1 MPSPVPVDP
10 RAASRRH
17 GPPAP
22 GQPPPAA
29 ASSLRTAA
37 RLAAAAVA
45 LALALVPIA
54 RQRAL
59 AARQEQMT
67 AWLAGSGVTP
77 PREIEHEPDP
87 GRVDLRAARA
97 SLAAELDPARRSDL
111 PPAEEARQRAE
122 GSARMEATARLAG
135 GSLAERPAA
144 GEAAMVMGAATYLS
158 WSQARDPQLFTAA
171 PAWERPLE
179 TAVALAPGRNE
190 PARLLAAAYLELW
203 PVLSPAKRD
212 RERRLLASV
221 FTDPAGFASLI
232 GPWLVTAANREE
244 AFAPVPQT
252 PEAWA
257 KLQQIYAQQADW
269 PGFCA
274 ARARWDLALQTSL
287 TGRLAA
293 AEERRASNE
302 SRGMFLEVAVEARP
316 GRRYV
321 GLLGRALE
329 DCPPGSVDRHTGE
342 LLEKHLAWTLER
354 CRLDHC
360 PLSPRAMRRLAG
372 FSRDLDPRV
381 DAMAALITGDQP
393 RAEMLERN
401 YATDWS
407 EDWASYR
414 VLKAKLLTERG
425 ERGERGD
432 HGGSAER
439 GESVE
444 RGDRDEPGD
453 RDGRGDRGDAA
464 DRKASVNR
472 GERAGRPEPA
482 RQGERSGHDDR
493 GHASEITA
501 ALALVPKSW
510 QERPSYWQV
519 RAAAARE
526 AGDTAAEGV
535 AARELA
541 RLAASEWP
549 ATAWH
554 FHDGLP
560 RLELLAAAGASG
572 LELRIDEAPPRGAA
586 AEVRLDESILGTFPV
601 TAGMV
606 VALRTPI
613 APGLHLLEIESVAG
627 GTVLPGA
634 VRLARTDAAARSGGG
649 TAVDGGGGEP
659 R

>member
-1 MPSPVPVDP
+1 MPSPVPVDQ
-10 RAASRRH
+10 RAAARQH

-29 ASSLRTAA
+29 ASPLRTAA
-37 RLAAAAVA
+37 RLAAAALA

-67 AWLAGSGVTP
+67 AWLAGSGVQP

-122 GSARMEATARLAG
+122 GSARMTATARLAG
-135 GSLAERPAA
+135 SALAERPAA
-144 GEAAMVMGAATYLS
+144 WEAAMVMGAATYLS

-190 PARLLAAAYLELW
+190 AARLLAAAYLELW

-212 RERRLLASV
+212 RERRLLAGV
-221 FTDPAGFASLI
+221 FTDPAAFASLI
-232 GPWLVTAANREE
+232 GPWLITAANREE

-269 PGFCA
+269 QGFCE
-274 ARARWDLALQTSL
+274 ARERWDLALQASL
-287 TGRLAA
+287 TSRLAA
-293 AEERRASNE
+293 AEVRRAS
-302 SRGMFLEVAVEARP
+302 SDARDRFLEIATDARR
-316 GRRYV
+316 GRRYL

-329 DCPPGSVDRHTGE
+329 GCPPGSVDRHTAE
-342 LLEKHLAWTLER
+342 LLKKHLVWTLER
-354 CRLDHC
+354 CRLDRC
-360 PLSPRAMRRLAG
+360 PLSPRALRRLAG
-372 FSRDLDPRV
+372 FCRDLDPRI
-381 DAMAALITGDQP
+381 DAMAALITGDLP
-393 RAEMLERN
+393 RAEVLERT

-407 EDWASYR
+407 EDWAAYR
-414 VLKAKLLTERG
+414 LLKAKLLI
-425 ERGERGD
+425 
-432 HGGSAER
+432 
-439 GESVE
+439 E
-444 RGDRDEPGD
+444 RGDR
-453 RDGRGDRGDAA
+453 
-464 DRKASVNR
+464 
-472 GERAGRPEPA
+472 GERNDRANLNDRIA
-482 RQGERSGHDDR
+482 RDDR
-493 GHASEITA
+493 GPEPEVAA
-501 ALALVPKSW
+501 ALAGVPTSW

-526 AGDTAAEGV
+526 ARDAAAEAV

-541 RLAASEWP
+541 RLAAREWP

-554 FHDGLP
+554 FYDGLP

-572 LELRIDEAPPRGAA
+572 LELTIDEAPPRGAA

-606 VALRTPI
+606 VSLPTPI
-613 APGLHLLEIESVAG
+613 APGLHLLEIDSVAG
-627 GTVLPGA
+627 GAVLPGA
-634 VRLARTDAAARSGGG
+634 VRLARADLGGSGGG
-649 TAVDGGGGEP
+649 TAASGGGSGSDP

>member
-1 MPSPVPVDP
+1 MPSPGPVE
-10 RAASRRH
+10 RH
-17 GPPAP
+17 ATARGRGPSAP

-29 ASSLRTAA
+29 SSSLRTAV
-37 RLAAAAVA
+37 RLAAAAAA

-67 AWLAGSGVTP
+67 AWLTLSGVQP

-111 PPAEEARQRAE
+111 PPAEEARQRTE
-122 GSARMEATARLAG
+122 GSARMEATAHMAG
-135 GSLAERPAA
+135 DALAERPAA
-144 GEAAMVMGAATYLS
+144 WEAAMVMGAATYLS
-158 WSQARDPQLFTAA
+158 WSQARDPRLFTAA

-179 TAVALAPGRNE
+179 TAVALAPGRDE
-190 PARLLAAAYLELW
+190 AARLLAAAYLELW

-212 RERRLLASV
+212 RERRLLAGV
-221 FTDPAGFASLI
+221 FADPVAFASLI

-244 AFAPVPQT
+244 AFAIVPQT

-269 PGFCA
+269 PGFCE
-274 ARARWDLALQTSL
+274 ARGRWDLALQANLSS
-287 TGRLAA
+287 RLAT
-293 AEERRASNE
+293 AEERRASSE
-302 SRGMFLEVAVEARP
+302 ARGQFLEVAIEARP
-316 GRRYV
+316 GRRYL

-329 DCPPGSVDRHTGE
+329 GCPPGSVDHHTGE
-342 LLEKHLAWTLER
+342 LLEKHLVWALER
-354 CRLDHC
+354 CRLDRC
-360 PLSPRAMRRLAG
+360 PLSPRALRRLAG
-372 FSRDLDPRV
+372 FCRDLDPRI
-381 DAMAALITGDQP
+381 DAMAALVTDDLP
-393 RAEMLERN
+393 RAEVLERN

-407 EDWASYR
+407 EDWAAYR
-414 VLKAKLLTERG
+414 LLKAKLLTERG
-425 ERGERGD
+425 DRSQRGEHGERGD
-432 HGGSAER
+432 PPDRSEPGGRTQPASQAER
-439 GESVE
+439 
-444 RGDRDEPGD
+444 
-453 RDGRGDRGDAA
+453 AA
-464 DRKASVNR
+464 
-472 GERAGRPEPA
+472 RAEHAPE
-482 RQGERSGHDDR
+482 
-493 GHASEITA
+493 IA
-501 ALALVPKSW
+501 AAFALIPRSW

-526 AGDTAAEGV
+526 TADTAAEAV

-541 RLAASEWP
+541 RLTASEWP

-560 RLELLAAAGASG
+560 RLELLTAAGAPG

-586 AEVRLDESILGTFPV
+586 AEIRLDESILGTFPV
-601 TAGMV
+601 TAGTV
-606 VALRTPI
+606 LVLRTPV

-634 VRLARTDAAARSGGG
+634 LRLARADGDGPGGG
-649 TAVDGGGGEP
+649 TAAVGGVRSGGEP

>member
-1 MPSPVPVDP
+1 MPSPVPVDQ
-10 RAASRRH
+10 RAAVRRH

-29 ASSLRTAA
+29 PSSLRTAA

-67 AWLAGSGVTP
+67 AWLAGSGVQP

-122 GSARMEATARLAG
+122 GSARMAATARLAG
-135 GSLAERPAA
+135 SALAERPAA
-144 GEAAMVMGAATYLS
+144 WEAAMVMGAATYLS
-158 WSQARDPQLFTAA
+158 WSQARDPRLFTAA

-190 PARLLAAAYLELW
+190 AARLLAAAYLELW

-212 RERRLLASV
+212 RERRLLAGV
-221 FTDPAGFASLI
+221 FTDPAAFASLI

-269 PGFCA
+269 QGFCE
-274 ARARWDLALQTSL
+274 ARERWDLALQASL
-287 TGRLAA
+287 TSRLAE
-293 AEERRASNE
+293 AEERRASSE
-302 SRGMFLEVAVEARP
+302 ARGMFLEVAIEARP
-316 GRRYV
+316 GRRYL

-329 DCPPGSVDRHTGE
+329 DCPPGSVDRHSAE
-342 LLEKHLAWTLER
+342 LLEKHLVWTLER
-354 CRLDHC
+354 CRLARC

-372 FSRDLDPRV
+372 FCRDLDPRI
-381 DAMAALITGDQP
+381 DAMAALVTGDLP
-393 RAEMLERN
+393 RAEVLERT

-414 VLKAKLLTERG
+414 LLKAKLLTERNDRG
-425 ERGERGD
+425 ERGERGE
-432 HGGSAER
+432 HG
-439 GESVE
+439 
-444 RGDRDEPGD
+444 
-453 RDGRGDRGDAA
+453 
-464 DRKASVNR
+464 
-472 GERAGRPEPA
+472 
-482 RQGERSGHDDR
+482 R
-493 GHASEITA
+493 GHAPESA
-501 ALALVPKSW
+501 AAFAGIPRSW

-519 RAAAARE
+519 RAATARQAE
-526 AGDTAAEGV
+526 DVAAE
-535 AARELA
+535 AAAAHELA
-541 RLAASEWP
+541 RLATREWP

-572 LELRIDEAPPRGAA
+572 LDLMIDEAPLRGAA
-586 AEVRLDESILGTFPV
+586 AEVRLDDSILGTFPV
-601 TAGMV
+601 TAGTV
-606 VALRTPI
+606 LALPTPI
-613 APGLHLLEIESVAG
+613 APGLHLLEIETVAG
-627 GTVLPGA
+627 GAVLPGA
-634 VRLARTDAAARSGGG
+634 VRLARTDAGGSGGG
-649 TAVDGGGGEP
+649 TAGGAGGGNP
-659 R
+659 P

>member
-1 MPSPVPVDP
+1 MPSPVPVDQ
-10 RAASRRH
+10 RAAARQH

-59 AARQEQMT
+59 AARQDQMN

-122 GSARMEATARLAG
+122 GSARMKATADLAG
-135 GSLAERPAA
+135 SALAERPAA
-144 GEAAMVMGAATYLS
+144 WEAAMVMGAATYLS
-158 WSQARDPQLFTAA
+158 WSQARDPRLFTAA

-190 PARLLAAAYLELW
+190 AARLLAAAYLELW

-212 RERRLLASV
+212 RERRLLAGV
-221 FTDPAGFASLI
+221 FTDPAAFASLI

-269 PGFCA
+269 QGFCE
-274 ARARWDLALQTSL
+274 ARARWDLALQASL

-293 AEERRASNE
+293 AEERRASSD
-302 SRGMFLEVAVEARP
+302 SRGMFLEVAIEARP
-316 GRRYV
+316 GRRYL

-329 DCPPGSVDRHTGE
+329 DCPPGSVDRHTAD
-342 LLEKHLAWTLER
+342 LLEKDLVWTLER
-354 CRLDHC
+354 CRLDRC

-381 DAMAALITGDQP
+381 DAMAALVTGDPP

-407 EDWASYR
+407 EDWAAYR
-414 VLKAKLLTERG
+414 LLKAKLL
-425 ERGERGD
+425 
-432 HGGSAER
+432 A
-439 GESVE
+439 E
-444 RGDRDEPGD
+444 RGDR
-453 RDGRGDRGDAA
+453 GRG
-464 DRKASVNR
+464 SVNR
-472 GERAGRPEPA
+472 GERADRNEPA
-482 RQGERSGHDDR
+482 IQSERSGHDDQ
-493 GHASEITA
+493 GHASEIAA

-526 AGDTAAEGV
+526 AGDAAAEAV

-541 RLAASEWP
+541 RIAAREWP

-560 RLELLAAAGASG
+560 RLELLAAAEASG

-586 AEVRLDESILGTFPV
+586 AEIRLDESILGTFPV
-601 TAGMV
+601 TAGMAV
-606 VALRTPI
+606 SLRTPI

-627 GTVLPGA
+627 GAVLPGA
-634 VRLARTDAAARSGGG
+634 VRLARADAGGSGGG
-649 TAVDGGGGEP
+649 TAVGGGEP

>member
-1 MPSPVPVDP
+1 MSRSIDQGPRRAATAVRRRCYHSEDMPSPVSVDQ
-10 RAASRRH
+10 RAAARQH
-17 GPPAP
+17 GPPAT

-29 ASSLRTAA
+29 ASSLRTAV

-97 SLAAELDPARRSDL
+97 SLAAELDPVRRSDL
-111 PPAEEARQRAE
+111 PPAEEAHQRTA
-122 GSARMEATARLAG
+122 GSARMAATARLAG
-135 GSLAERPAA
+135 EALAERPAA
-144 GEAAMVMGAATYLS
+144 WEAAMVMGAATYLS
-158 WSQARDPQLFTAA
+158 WSQARDPRLFTAA

-179 TAVALAPGRNE
+179 TATALAPGRDE
-190 PARLLAAAYLELW
+190 AARLLAAAYLELW

-212 RERRLLASV
+212 RERRLLAAV
-221 FTDPAGFASLI
+221 FTDPAAFASLI

-244 AFAPVPQT
+244 AFAPVPQN

-269 PGFCA
+269 QGFCA
-274 ARARWDLALQTSL
+274 ARERWDLALQASL

-293 AEERRASNE
+293 AEERRAS
-302 SRGMFLEVAVEARP
+302 SDAHGLFLEVAIEARP
-316 GRRYV
+316 GRRYL

-329 DCPPGSVDRHTGE
+329 DCPPGSVDHHTAE
-342 LLEKHLAWTLER
+342 LLQKHLVWTLER
-354 CRLDHC
+354 CRLDRC

-372 FSRDLDPRV
+372 FCRDLDPRI
-381 DAMAALITGDQP
+381 DAMAALVTGDLP
-393 RAEMLERN
+393 RAEVLERT

-414 VLKAKLLTERG
+414 LLKAKLLTERG
-425 ERGERGD
+425 
-432 HGGSAER
+432 
-439 GESVE
+439 
-444 RGDRDEPGD
+444 
-453 RDGRGDRGDAA
+453 DRG
-464 DRKASVNR
+464 
-472 GERAGRPEPA
+472 
-482 RQGERSGHDDR
+482 R
-493 GHASEITA
+493 GHAPESEAVFAGI
-501 ALALVPKSW
+501 PRSW

-519 RAAAARE
+519 RAATARE
-526 AGDTAAEGV
+526 AEDVAAEGV

-541 RLAASEWP
+541 RLASREWP

-560 RLELLAAAGASG
+560 RLELLAAAGAPG
-572 LELRIDEAPPRGAA
+572 LDLMIDAAPPRGAA
-586 AEVRLDESILGTFPV
+586 AEIRLDDSILGTFPV
-601 TAGMV
+601 IAGTV
-606 VALRTPI
+606 LALRAPI
-613 APGLHLLEIESVAG
+613 APGLHLLEIQTAAG
-627 GTVLPGA
+627 GAVLPGA
-634 VRLARTDAAARSGGG
+634 VRLARPDAGGSGGG
-649 TAVDGGGGEP
+649 GAGGAGGGDP

>member
-1 MPSPVPVDP
+1 MPSPVPVDQ
-10 RAASRRH
+10 RAAARQH

-22 GQPPPAA
+22 RQPPPAA
-29 ASSLRTAA
+29 AASLRTAA
-37 RLAAAAVA
+37 RLAAAALA

-67 AWLAGSGVTP
+67 AWLAGSGVQP

-122 GSARMEATARLAG
+122 GSARMTATARLAG
-135 GSLAERPAA
+135 SALAERPAA
-144 GEAAMVMGAATYLS
+144 WEAAMVMGAATYLS

-190 PARLLAAAYLELW
+190 AARLLAAAYLELW

-221 FTDPAGFASLI
+221 FTDPAAFASLI
-232 GPWLVTAANREE
+232 GPWLITAANREE
-244 AFAPVPQT
+244 AFAAVPQT

-269 PGFCA
+269 QGFCE
-274 ARARWDLALQTSL
+274 ARERWDLALQASL
-287 TGRLAA
+287 TSRLAE
-293 AEERRASNE
+293 AEVRRAASDARE
-302 SRGMFLEVAVEARP
+302 RFLEVAIEARG
-316 GRRYV
+316 GRRYL
-321 GLLGRALE
+321 GLLSRALE
-329 DCPPGSVDRHTGE
+329 DCPPGSVDHSTAERLERH
-342 LLEKHLAWTLER
+342 LVWSLER
-354 CRLDHC
+354 CRLDRC

-372 FSRDLDPRV
+372 FCRDLDPRI
-381 DAMAALITGDQP
+381 DAMAALVTGDLP
-393 RAEMLERN
+393 RAEVLERT

-407 EDWASYR
+407 EDWAAYR
-414 VLKAKLLTERG
+414 LLKAKLLTERG
-425 ERGERGD
+425 DRGERG
-432 HGGSAER
+432 
-439 GESVE
+439 
-444 RGDRDEPGD
+444 
-453 RDGRGDRGDAA
+453 
-464 DRKASVNR
+464 
-472 GERAGRPEPA
+472 
-482 RQGERSGHDDR
+482 R
-493 GHASEITA
+493 GHAPEIEA
-501 ALALVPKSW
+501 AFAGIPRSW

-519 RAAAARE
+519 RAATARQ
-526 AGDTAAEGV
+526 AGDAAAETAA
-535 AARELA
+535 AHELA
-541 RLAASEWP
+541 RLATREWP

-572 LELRIDEAPPRGAA
+572 LDLMIDEAPPRGAA
-586 AEVRLDESILGTFPV
+586 AEVRLDDSILGTFPV
-601 TAGMV
+601 TAGTV
-606 VALRTPI
+606 LALRTPI
-613 APGLHLLEIESVAG
+613 APGLHLLEIETAAG
-627 GTVLPGA
+627 GAVLPGA
-634 VRLARTDAAARSGGG
+634 VHLALADAGGSGGG
-649 TAVDGGGGEP
+649 TADRNGGGDP

>member
-1 MPSPVPVDP
+1 MPSPVPVDQ
-10 RAASRRH
+10 RAAT
-17 GPPAP
+17 

-54 RQRAL
+54 RQRSL

-97 SLAAELDPARRSDL
+97 SLAAELDPVRRSDL

-122 GSARMEATARLAG
+122 GAARMKATADLAG
-135 GSLAERPAA
+135 SALAERPAA
-144 GEAAMVMGAATYLS
+144 WEAAMVMGTATYLS

-179 TAVALAPGRNE
+179 TAMALAPGRDE
-190 PARLLAAAYLELW
+190 AARLLAGAYLELW

-212 RERRLLASV
+212 RERRLLAAV
-221 FTDPAGFASLI
+221 FTDPAAFASLI

-244 AFAPVPQT
+244 AFAPVPRT
-252 PEAWA
+252 PDAWA

-269 PGFCA
+269 PGFCE
-274 ARARWDLALQTSL
+274 ARQRWDLALQASL

-293 AEERRASNE
+293 AEERRASSD
-302 SRGMFLEVAVEARP
+302 SRGMFLEVAIEARP
-316 GRRYV
+316 GRRYL

-329 DCPPGSVDRHTGE
+329 DCPPGSVDRHTAE
-342 LLEKHLAWTLER
+342 LLEKHLVWTLER

-360 PLSPRAMRRLAG
+360 PLSQRAMRRLAG

-381 DAMAALITGDQP
+381 DAMAALITDDQP
-393 RAEMLERN
+393 RAEVLERT

-407 EDWASYR
+407 EDWAAYR
-414 VLKAKLLTERG
+414 LLKAKLLTERG
-425 ERGERGD
+425 
-432 HGGSAER
+432 
-439 GESVE
+439 
-444 RGDRDEPGD
+444 
-453 RDGRGDRGDAA
+453 
-464 DRKASVNR
+464 DRKASVDGPVR
-472 GERAGRPEPA
+472 DDRAGRGEPLSQA
-482 RQGERSGHDDR
+482 QRTGHDGQ

-501 ALALVPKSW
+501 ALAWVPKSW
-510 QERPSYWQV
+510 QQRPSYWQV

-526 AGDTAAEGV
+526 AGDAAAEGV

-541 RLAASEWP
+541 RLAAREWP

-601 TAGMV
+601 AAGMV
-606 VALRTPI
+606 IALRTPI

-627 GTVLPGA
+627 GAVLPGA
-634 VRLARTDAAARSGGG
+634 VRLARADAAGAGGG
-649 TAVDGGGGEP
+649 TAVDGGGAEP

>member
-1 MPSPVPVDP
+1 MPSPVPVDQ

-111 PPAEEARQRAE
+111 PPAEEAHQRAE
-122 GSARMEATARLAG
+122 GSARMAATARLAG
-135 GSLAERPAA
+135 SALAERPAA
-144 GEAAMVMGAATYLS
+144 WEAAMVMGAATYLS

-190 PARLLAAAYLELW
+190 AARLLAGAYLELW

-212 RERRLLASV
+212 RERRLLAAV
-221 FTDPAGFASLI
+221 FTDPAAFASLI

-257 KLQQIYAQQADW
+257 KLQQIYAQQGDW
-269 PGFCA
+269 QSFCA
-274 ARARWDLALQTSL
+274 ARARWDLSLQTSL
-287 TGRLAA
+287 TSRLAA
-293 AEERRASNE
+293 AEERRASIDA
-302 SRGMFLEVAVEARP
+302 RGLFLEVAIEARP
-316 GRRYV
+316 GRRYL

-329 DCPPGSVDRHTGE
+329 DCPPGSVDRHTAE
-342 LLEKHLAWTLER
+342 LLEKHLVWTLER

-381 DAMAALITGDQP
+381 DAMASLITGDQP
-393 RAEMLERN
+393 RAEVLERT

-414 VLKAKLLTERG
+414 LLKAKLLTERDD
-425 ERGERGD
+425 RR
-432 HGGSAER
+432 
-439 GESVE
+439 E
-444 RGDRDEPGD
+444 RGDRSGRAERGD
-453 RDGRGDRGDAA
+453 RNEHGDRGDPA
-464 DRKASVNR
+464 DSKASVNR
-472 GERAGRPEPA
+472 GERADRNEPA
-482 RQGERSGHDDR
+482 TSERSGHDDH
-493 GHASEITA
+493 GDASEITA

-519 RAAAARE
+519 RTAAARE
-526 AGDTAAEGV
+526 AGDV
-535 AARELA
+535 AAAAIAASELA
-541 RLAASEWP
+541 RLAAREWP

-586 AEVRLDESILGTFPV
+586 AEIRLDESILGTFPV
-601 TAGMV
+601 AAGMV
-606 VALRTPI
+606 VSLRTPI

-634 VRLARTDAAARSGGG
+634 VRLARADAAGSGGG
-649 TAVDGGGGEP
+649 TAVGGGGGEP

>member
-1 MPSPVPVDP
+1 MPSPVPVDQ
-10 RAASRRH
+10 RAAARHH

-67 AWLAGSGVTP
+67 AWLTVSGVTP

-122 GSARMEATARLAG
+122 GSARMAATARLAG
-135 GSLAERPAA
+135 SALGERPAA
-144 GEAAMVMGAATYLS
+144 WEAAMVMGAATYLS
-158 WSQARDPQLFTAA
+158 WSQARDPRLFTAA

-179 TAVALAPGRNE
+179 SAVALAPGRNE

-221 FTDPAGFASLI
+221 FTDPAAFASLI

-269 PGFCA
+269 QGFCE
-274 ARARWDLALQTSL
+274 ARQHWDLALQVSL
-287 TGRLAA
+287 TSRLAE
-293 AEERRASNE
+293 AEVRRAS
-302 SRGMFLEVAVEARP
+302 SDARDRFLEVASEARA
-316 GRRYV
+316 GRRYL
-321 GLLGRALE
+321 GLISRALE
-329 DCPPGSVDRHTGE
+329 DCPPGSVDHHTAE
-342 LLEKHLAWTLER
+342 LLEKHLVWTLER

-372 FSRDLDPRV
+372 FSRDLDPRI
-381 DAMAALITGDQP
+381 DAMAALVTGDLP
-393 RAEMLERN
+393 RAEVLERT

-407 EDWASYR
+407 EDWAAYR
-414 VLKAKLLTERG
+414 LLKAKLL
-425 ERGERGD
+425 
-432 HGGSAER
+432 S
-439 GESVE
+439 E
-444 RGDRDEPGD
+444 RGDRSD
-453 RDGRGDRGDAA
+453 RGDRG
-464 DRKASVNR
+464 
-472 GERAGRPEPA
+472 
-482 RQGERSGHDDR
+482 R
-493 GHASEITA
+493 GHAPEIEA
-501 ALALVPKSW
+501 AFAGIPRSW

-519 RAAAARE
+519 RAATARQ
-526 AGDTAAEGV
+526 AGDAAAE
-535 AARELA
+535 AAAANELA
-541 RLAASEWP
+541 RLATREWP

-560 RLELLAAAGASG
+560 RLELLAASGASG
-572 LELRIDEAPPRGAA
+572 LDLMIDEAPPRGAA
-586 AEVRLDESILGTFPV
+586 AEVRLDDSILGTFPV
-601 TAGMV
+601 AAGTV
-606 VALRTPI
+606 LALRTPI
-613 APGLHLLEIESVAG
+613 APGLHLLEIETAAG
-627 GTVLPGA
+627 GAVLPGA
-634 VRLARTDAAARSGGG
+634 VHLAFADAGGSGGG
-649 TAVDGGGGEP
+649 SGGGDP

>member
-1 MPSPVPVDP
+1 
-10 RAASRRH
+10 
-17 GPPAP
+17 
-22 GQPPPAA
+22 
-29 ASSLRTAA
+29 
-37 RLAAAAVA
+37 VA

-59 AARQEQMT
+59 AARQDQMN

-122 GSARMEATARLAG
+122 GSARMKATADLAG
-135 GSLAERPAA
+135 SALAERPAA
-144 GEAAMVMGAATYLS
+144 WEAAMVMGAATYLS

-252 PEAWA
+252 PGAWA

-269 PGFCA
+269 PGFCE
-274 ARARWDLALQTSL
+274 ARARWDLALQASL

-293 AEERRASNE
+293 AEERRASSD
-302 SRGMFLEVAVEARP
+302 SRGMFLEVAIEARP
-316 GRRYV
+316 GRRYLV
-321 GLLGRALE
+321 LLGRALE
-329 DCPPGSVDRHTGE
+329 DCPPGSVDRHTSE
-342 LLEKHLAWTLER
+342 LLEKHLVWTLER

-372 FSRDLDPRV
+372 FGRDLDPRV

-393 RAEMLERN
+393 RAELLEHN

-407 EDWASYR
+407 EDWAAYR
-414 VLKAKLLTERG
+414 LLKAKLLTERG
-425 ERGERGD
+425 D
-432 HGGSAER
+432 
-439 GESVE
+439 
-444 RGDRDEPGD
+444 
-453 RDGRGDRGDAA
+453 
-464 DRKASVNR
+464 R
-472 GERAGRPEPA
+472 GERAERADRKEPA
-482 RQGERSGHDDR
+482 SQGERSGHGDQA
-493 GHASEITA
+493 HAAEITG

-541 RLAASEWP
+541 RLEAREWP

-560 RLELLAAAGASG
+560 RLELLAAAAASG

-601 TAGMV
+601 RAGMV
-606 VALRTPI
+606 VALRAPI

-649 TAVDGGGGEP
+649 TAVDGGGGGEP

>member
-1 MPSPVPVDP
+1 MPSPVPVDQ
-10 RAASRRH
+10 RAAARQH

-22 GQPPPAA
+22 VQPPPTAH
-29 ASSLRTAA
+29 SSLRTAA
-37 RLAAAAVA
+37 RLAAAALA

-67 AWLAGSGVTP
+67 AWLAGSSVPP

-97 SLAAELDPARRSDL
+97 SLAAELDPVRRSDL

-122 GSARMEATARLAG
+122 GSARMAATARLAG
-135 GSLAERPAA
+135 SALAERPAA
-144 GEAAMVMGAATYLS
+144 WEAAMVMGAATYLS

-190 PARLLAAAYLELW
+190 AARLLAGAYLELW

-212 RERRLLASV
+212 RERRLLAAV
-221 FTDPAGFASLI
+221 FSDPVAFASLI
-232 GPWLVTAANREE
+232 GPWLVTATNREE

-257 KLQQIYAQQADW
+257 KLQQIYGQQADW
-269 PGFCA
+269 QGFCE
-274 ARARWDLALQTSL
+274 ARGRWDLALQASL
-287 TGRLAA
+287 TSRLAA
-293 AEERRASNE
+293 AEERRAVSDA
-302 SRGMFLEVAVEARP
+302 RDRFLEVAIEARP
-316 GRRYV
+316 GRRYL

-329 DCPPGSVDRHTGE
+329 DCPPGSVDRHTSE
-342 LLEKHLAWTLER
+342 LLEKNLVWTLER
-354 CRLDHC
+354 CRLDRC

-372 FSRDLDPRV
+372 FCRDLDPRI
-381 DAMAALITGDQP
+381 DAMAALVTGDRP
-393 RAEMLERN
+393 RAELLERT

-407 EDWASYR
+407 EDWAAYR
-414 VLKAKLLTERG
+414 LLKAKLLA
-425 ERGERGD
+425 ERGD
-432 HGGSAER
+432 LRQHGER
-439 GESVE
+439 SE
-444 RGDRDEPGD
+444 RGDRGERKERG
-453 RDGRGDRGDAA
+453 GRGDTA

-472 GERAGRPEPA
+472 GERADHDETASPS
-482 RQGERSGHDDR
+482 ERSGHDDP
-493 GHASEITA
+493 GLASEITA
-501 ALALVPKSW
+501 ALAWIPKSW

-526 AGDTAAEGV
+526 AGDAGAEAV
-535 AARELA
+535 ASRELA
-541 RLAASEWP
+541 RLTAREWP

-606 VALRTPI
+606 ISLRTPI

-627 GTVLPGA
+627 GTVLPGT
-634 VRLARTDAAARSGGG
+634 VRLARADAAGSGGG
-649 TAVDGGGGEP
+649 TAFGGGGGEP

>member
-1 MPSPVPVDP
+1 MPSPVPVDQ
-10 RAASRRH
+10 RATARRH
-17 GPPAP
+17 GPSAP

-67 AWLAGSGVTP
+67 AWLAGSGVP
-77 PREIEHEPDP
+77 LPREIEHEPDP

-122 GSARMEATARLAG
+122 GSARMAVTARLAG
-135 GSLAERPAA
+135 SALAERPAA
-144 GEAAMVMGAATYLS
+144 WEAAMVMGAATYLS

-190 PARLLAAAYLELW
+190 AARLLAGAYLELW

-212 RERRLLASV
+212 RERRLLAAV
-221 FTDPAGFASLI
+221 FTDPVAFASLI
-232 GPWLVTAANREE
+232 GPWLITAANRQE

-257 KLQQIYAQQADW
+257 TLQQIYGQQADW
-269 PGFCA
+269 QGFCE
-274 ARARWDLALQTSL
+274 ARERWDLALQASL

-293 AEERRASNE
+293 AEERRASNDAR
-302 SRGMFLEVAVEARP
+302 SLFLEVAIEARP
-316 GRRYV
+316 GRRYL

-329 DCPPGSVDRHTGE
+329 DCPPGSVDRHTAE
-342 LLEKHLAWTLER
+342 LLEKHLVWTLER
-354 CRLDHC
+354 CRLDRC

-372 FSRDLDPRV
+372 FCSDLDPRI
-381 DAMAALITGDQP
+381 DAMAALITGDP
-393 RAEMLERN
+393 RRAELLERT

-407 EDWASYR
+407 EDWAAYR
-414 VLKAKLLTERG
+414 LLKAKLLAERGDLRERG
-425 ERGERGD
+425 ERSERNE
-432 HGGSAER
+432 HG
-439 GESVE
+439 
-444 RGDRDEPGD
+444 
-453 RDGRGDRGDAA
+453 GRGDTA
-464 DRKASVNR
+464 DRKPSVNR
-472 GERAGRPEPA
+472 GARAGHGEPA
-482 RQGERSGHDDR
+482 SPSERSGHDDQ
-493 GHASEITA
+493 GLASEITA
-501 ALALVPKSW
+501 ALAWVPKSW

-526 AGDTAAEGV
+526 AGDVAAEAI

-541 RLAASEWP
+541 SLAAREWP

-606 VALRTPI
+606 VSLRTPI
-613 APGLHLLEIESVAG
+613 APGLHLLEIDSVAG
-627 GTVLPGA
+627 GTVLPGT
-634 VRLARTDAAARSGGG
+634 VRLARADAAGSGGG
-649 TAVDGGGGEP
+649 TVVGGGGGEP

>member
-1 MPSPVPVDP
+1 MPSPVPVDQ
-10 RAASRRH
+10 RAAARQH

-29 ASSLRTAA
+29 ASSLRTAV

-122 GSARMEATARLAG
+122 GSARMKATADLAG
-135 GSLAERPAA
+135 SALAERPAA
-144 GEAAMVMGAATYLS
+144 WEAAMVMGASTYLS
-158 WSQARDPQLFTAA
+158 WSQARDPRMFTAA

-179 TAVALAPGRNE
+179 TAISLAPGRNE
-190 PARLLAAAYLELW
+190 AARLLATAYLELW

-221 FTDPAGFASLI
+221 FTDPAAFASLI
-232 GPWLVTAANREE
+232 GPWLVTAVNREE
-244 AFAPVPQT
+244 AFAPVPRT

-269 PGFCA
+269 QGFCE
-274 ARARWDLALQTSL
+274 ARQRWDLALQARL
-287 TGRLAA
+287 TDRLAA
-293 AEERRASNE
+293 AEERRASSD
-302 SRGMFLEVAVEARP
+302 SRGMFLEVAIEARP
-316 GRRYV
+316 GRRYL

-329 DCPPGSVDRHTGE
+329 DCPPGSVDHHTAD
-342 LLEKHLAWTLER
+342 LLEKYLVWTLER

-372 FSRDLDPRV
+372 FSRDLDPHV
-381 DAMAALITGDQP
+381 DAMAALVTGDPP

-407 EDWASYR
+407 EDWAAYR
-414 VLKAKLLTERG
+414 LLKAKLLTERG
-425 ERGERGD
+425 
-432 HGGSAER
+432 
-439 GESVE
+439 
-444 RGDRDEPGD
+444 DR
-453 RDGRGDRGDAA
+453 GRG
-464 DRKASVNR
+464 SVNR
-472 GERAGRPEPA
+472 GERADRNEPA
-482 RQGERSGHDDR
+482 SQSERSGHDDQ
-493 GHASEITA
+493 GHASEITT

-526 AGDTAAEGV
+526 AGDAAAEAV

-541 RLAASEWP
+541 RIAAREWP

-606 VALRTPI
+606 VSLRTPI
-613 APGLHLLEIESVAG
+613 APGLHLLEVESVAG

-634 VRLARTDAAARSGGG
+634 VRLARADAAGSRGG
-649 TAVDGGGGEP
+649 TAVGGGGGEP